1 MTLND
6 LQKAALVLFA
16 AKEAGNTGSLAAM
29 KGICYV
35 IRNRVRAGWHD
46 GSWIDVIENANDY
59 AGNVAAA
66 TPRLLTLTDRGLQM
80 LARDIDNLFYSGG
93 MDDEVAE
100 SFKSVLY
107 WQHIDRMTTPW
118 FFENIIRNPA
128 NHRRAVQVGTI
139 AFFE

>member
-29 KGICYV
+29 KGICYA

-59 AGNVAAA
+59 AGNPA
-66 TPRLLTLTDRGLQM
+66 TDRPRILTLNDRGLQM
-80 LARDIDNLFYSGG
+80 LARDIDALFYSGG
-93 MDDEVAE
+93 MEDEVAE
-100 SFKSVLY
+100 SFKTVLY
-107 WQHIDRMTTPW
+107 WQHIDRMSTPW
-118 FFENIIRNPA
+118 FFENIIRNPQE
-128 NHRRAVQVGTI
+128 HRRAVLVGTI